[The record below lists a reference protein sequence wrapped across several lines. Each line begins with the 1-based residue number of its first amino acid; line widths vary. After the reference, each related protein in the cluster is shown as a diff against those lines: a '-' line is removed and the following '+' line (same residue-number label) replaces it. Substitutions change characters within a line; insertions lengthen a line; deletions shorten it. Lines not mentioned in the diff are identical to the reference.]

1 MATVEA
7 KPTKMEAQTV
17 AVPDEELL
25 VEDSD
30 SMGAILR
37 EWIRT
42 QAPWW
47 AVSFTVHM
55 VLLASLLLLGSLAS
69 SRVADDI
76 PTFDEVQAP
85 PAPTEQPL
93 KPFEV
98 GEPQLQ
104 PSTLDT
110 ESLMNFEASQ
120 ATQKADYIDDS
131 PVYEERGG
139 GVTSDV
145 AAVDLGGK
153 GGFEVKGLGPGVKI
167 TGAGGIGAGV
177 GTGGNAGSGG
187 AGNGFGGR
195 GSGSRKE
202 LVGRFGGTK
211 ETERAVG
218 AALNWFAR
226 HQMPEGNWSLK
237 EYPKRCKDK
246 TCTSPGQ
253 QESLSGATALGLL
266 PFLAA
271 GQTHVSAGPYQKV
284 VNSGI
289 YWLLKNQKKDGD
301 LSAGAEQQMYSHG
314 LAAIALCEDYGM
326 SHDKSVGAA
335 AQLAINFIQSAQNS
349 KTGGWRYHPG
359 EDGDTSVVGWQ
370 LMALKSAQMANLNV
384 NQGVLDGTKRW
395 LKMCA
400 KGVAKGGTKGAGGGT
415 FSYQVDTEETPSMSA
430 VGLLCSQYLHAGR
443 QDPVIV
449 GGVQYL
455 MANQPDE
462 QNARNI
468 YYWYYATQVMHNM
481 ADKDWDTWNRKMR
494 KILVASQAREGC
506 ATGSW
511 DPDKPTRDAWGPQGG
526 RIMQTSL
533 SCLTLEVYY
542 RYLPLYKLDKP
553 EEVKPAGLAEEK
565 GKGDAAEKVMAA
577 K

>member
-1 MATVEA
+1 MASVEA
-7 KPTKMEAQTV
+7 RPAKLEAK
-17 AVPDEELL
+17 AVDIPEEELL
-25 VEDSD
+25 REDSD

-37 EWIRT
+37 DWIRT

-69 SRVADDI
+69 SKIADNI
-76 PTFDEVQAP
+76 PTFDEVQTP
-85 PAPTEQPL
+85 PTVAEQPL

-98 GEPQLQ
+98 GAPQLES
-104 PSTLDT
+104 STLDT

-120 ATQKADYIDDS
+120 STQKADYIDES

-139 GVTSDV
+139 GV
-145 AAVDLGGK
+145 AADAAAIDLGGK
-153 GGFEVKGLGPGVKI
+153 GGFEVKGLGPGAKI

-177 GTGGNAGSGG
+177 GTGNNAGSGG
-187 AGNGFGGR
+187 GGNGFGGR

-218 AALNWFAR
+218 AALNWLAR
-226 HQMPEGNWSLK
+226 HQMPDGSWSLK

-246 TCTSPGQ
+246 TCTSPGGV
-253 QESLSGATALGLL
+253 ESFSGATALGLL

-271 GQTHVSAGPYQKV
+271 GQTHVSTGPYQKV

-359 EDGDTSVVGWQ
+359 EEGDTSVVGWQ
-370 LMALKSAQMANLNV
+370 LMALKSAQMAGLNV
-384 NQGVLDGTKRW
+384 NPGVLDGTKRW
-395 LKMCA
+395 LKI
-400 KGVAKGGTKGAGGGT
+400 VAKGAAKGTKGGGGM
-415 FSYQVDTEETPSMSA
+415 FSYRPDDPETPSMSA

-462 QNARNI
+462 QNARNV
-468 YYWYYATQVMHNM
+468 YYWYYATQVLHNM

-494 KILVASQAREGC
+494 KILVTSQAKEGC

-511 DPDKPTRDAWGPQGG
+511 DPDKPVRDAWGPQGG
-526 RIMQTSL
+526 RIMMTSL
-533 SCLTLEVYY
+533 ACLTLEVYY

-553 EEVKPAGLAEEK
+553 EEIKPAGPVEGSAKSE
-565 GKGDAAEKVMAA
+565 GAA
-577 K
+577 KAPAAK